1 MNLPGASDL
10 LVQARSAL
18 LDALEA
24 LREHRDAIVLIGAQA
39 IYLHTGRADV
49 ALAEATKDSDLA
61 LDARRLADDP
71 RIELAMGAAGFVRD
85 LAPGQLGTWLN
96 PSGIPVD
103 LMVPESLAGAPG
115 SQRRGARIP
124 PHSKTATRRVVG
136 LEAAVVDHTPMRVD
150 ALASGDER
158 SCMVE
163 VAGPAALLVAKLHK
177 LGERRNNPRRL
188 EDKDAHDIYR
198 LFVAVPTDRLAATM
212 RRLRADPL
220 AAAVT
225 GQAAVYLREMFAAG
239 PEALGS
245 VMAGRAEVG
254 VGEPD
259 IVAAS
264 VAALAGD
271 LLLALD
277 PLSR

>member
-1 MNLPGASDL
+1 MPGADNL
-10 LVQARSAL
+10 IVEARAAL
-18 LDALEA
+18 LDAVAALEA
-24 LREHRDAIVLIGAQA
+24 HKDSVILIGAQA

-61 LDARRLADDP
+61 LDTRRLADDP
-71 RIELAMGAAGFVRD
+71 LIEQAMSAAGFTQAVSSTQ
-85 LAPGQLGTWLN
+85 PGAWLN
-96 PSGIPVD
+96 PAGIPVD
-103 LMVPESLAGAPG
+103 LMVPEALAGAPG

-124 PHSKTATRRVVG
+124 PHAKTASRRAVG
-136 LEAAVVDHTPMRVD
+136 LEAAVVDHAPVRIT
-150 ALASGDER
+150 ALGQGDKR
-158 SCMVE
+158 SCTVE

-177 LGERRNNPRRL
+177 LGERRGHPRRL
-188 EDKDAHDIYR
+188 EDKDAHDVYR
-198 LFVAVPTDRLAATM
+198 LFVAVSTDALAPAMQRL
-212 RRLRADPL
+212 LVDPL
-220 AAAVT
+220 AAPVT
-225 GQAAVYLREMFAAG
+225 QQSMAYLREMFAAG

-245 VMAGRAEVG
+245 AMAGRAEVG

-277 PLSR
+277 SPSH